1 MELLLGTILGV
12 AITFFALFLMKKLRM
27 ADDKLQKE
35 LNRDLQMERLLLQLA
50 HELELEVSKF
60 IVIIS
65 VPIFNCISHR
75 SRHRN

>member
-1 MELLLGTILGV
+1 MELLLGTVLGV
-12 AITFFALFLMKKLRM
+12 AITFFALFLLKKLHM

-35 LNRDLQMERLLLQLA
+35 LQRDLQMERLLLQLA
-50 HELELEVSKF
+50 VLELEVGKF
-60 IVIIS
+60 IVMIS

>member
-1 MELLLGTILGV
+1 MELLLGTVLGV

-50 HELELEVSKF
+50 HELEVA
-60 IVIIS
+60 
-65 VPIFNCISHR
+65 SHQPQAR
-75 SRHRN
+75 SQ